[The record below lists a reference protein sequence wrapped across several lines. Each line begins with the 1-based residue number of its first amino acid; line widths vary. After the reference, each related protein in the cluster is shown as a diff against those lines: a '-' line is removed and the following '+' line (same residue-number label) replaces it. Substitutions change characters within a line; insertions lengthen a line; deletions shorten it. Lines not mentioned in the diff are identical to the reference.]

1 MRLGLG
7 SKDREG
13 PRSSGVAD
21 TSLLPPSCCWPAAI
35 VLLVALDSSAEAQP
49 RRIASPAGGSAVE
62 VGGRFDE
69 REGYVG
75 GKWIE
80 IDYGRPLRRG
90 RDLFGPLDFVEALN
104 DGAEVWRA
112 GANYTTQLRTEAAL
126 VIAGVRVEPGEYTV
140 FIELDRESWTF
151 ILSTWPAQKVYDYD
165 NREALFGAY
174 YYTPDRDV
182 VRAPMALEKQPHSFE
197 QLSWQFLDMTGQ
209 GGRLALIW
217 ENELAS
223 IAFQIPP
230 S

>member
-1 MRLGLG
+1 MR
-7 SKDREG
+7 R
-13 PRSSGVAD
+13 AD
-21 TSLLPPSCCWPAAI
+21 ALAVAI
-35 VLLVALDSSAEAQP
+35 VLLVALGSGAEAQP
-49 RRIASPAGGSAVE
+49 RRIASPAGSSAVE

-69 REGYVG
+69 REGFVG

-80 IDYGRPLRRG
+80 IDYGRPIRRG
-90 RDLFGPLDFVEALN
+90 RDLFGPPDFAEALE

-112 GANYTTQLRTEAAL
+112 GANYTTQLRTETPL
-126 VIAGVRVEPGEYTV
+126 VIHGVRVEPGGYTV
-140 FIELDRESWTF
+140 FIELGRDSWTF
-151 ILSTWPAQKVYDYD
+151 ILSTWPAQKVYDYE
-165 NREALFGAY
+165 NKEALFGAY

-182 VRAPMALEKQPHSFE
+182 VRAPMTLEKLPHSFE
-197 QLSWQFLDMTGQ
+197 QLSWQFLDMTDQ